1 MLYNNVHMWD
11 FWQGLQ
17 NRWKTAGVYKAKRLR
32 ATALKLF
39 ILQEQKHKTRS
50 KIQMKKFSCGK

>member
-1 MLYNNVHMWD
+1 MCICEISDRVC
-11 FWQGLQ
+11 
-17 NRWKTAGVYKAKRLR
+17 KTTEKQLGFTNQMRLK

-39 ILQEQKHKTRS
+39 ILQEQKHKTHS